1 MRGIKSSSA
10 PKMST
15 RDNTVG
21 VRRIPTERRLPG
33 AEELAQDPHRSR
45 DGPLKT
51 QEPWLR
57 EKPGRRVPEKRS
69 EAPDRRARRGWRTSA
84 RRKPEAFNPI
94 KEEPSFYGG
103 TASQALADWQES
115 PMRHNKKKAQAAQAV
130 LACAP
135 ELPATSPRKPT
146 EELPTS

>member
-1 MRGIKSSSA
+1 
-10 PKMST
+10 MST

-57 EKPGRRVPEKRS
+57 EKPGRRVREKRS
-69 EAPDRRARRGWRTSA
+69 EAPDRRARRGWRTFA

-94 KEEPSFYGG
+94 KEEPSFYGSA
-103 TASQALADWQES
+103 ASQPLADWQES
-115 PMRHNKKKAQAAQAV
+115 PMRPTQQKKSSGRAGRFG
-130 LACAP
+130 LCA
-135 ELPATSPRKPT
+135 
-146 EELPTS
+146 